1 MKEKLLKLIGD
12 AFSSFIFT
20 AIKFPPMNN
29 FAIILNSQ
37 KQVILDMSFM
47 LGYCNNNNN
56 NNNNNNLLY
65 YNNQA

>member
-20 AIKFPPMNN
+20 SIKFPPMNY

-37 KQVILDMSFM
+37 KQIILDMSFM
-47 LGYCNNNNN
+47 LG
-56 NNNNNNLLY
+56 
-65 YNNQA
+65 

>member
-12 AFSSFIFT
+12 AFSSFVFT

-37 KQVILDMSFM
+37 KQVILDMSLF
-47 LGYCNNNNN
+47 YAW
-56 NNNNNNLLY
+56 LL
-65 YNNQA
+65 